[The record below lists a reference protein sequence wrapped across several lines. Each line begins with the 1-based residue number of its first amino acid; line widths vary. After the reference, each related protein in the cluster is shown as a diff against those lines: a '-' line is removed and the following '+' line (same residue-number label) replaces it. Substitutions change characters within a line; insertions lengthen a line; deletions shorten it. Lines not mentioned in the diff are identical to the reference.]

1 VTSPIFARL
10 DAHDRALFER
20 WAIGPDA
27 ALLSRRS
34 WNAITHAGGT
44 TCSVLAATVPV
55 LAGGELA
62 RAARLAFVTLVVSH
76 LLVQLVKRTVGR
88 PRPSRGT
95 SVAALIAEPDRF
107 SFPSG
112 HSAAAMAVAM
122 MYAVTFPVLALLLF
136 PAALLVGFSRVV
148 LGVHYPGDVIIGQAI
163 AIATGLG
170 VLALM

>member
-34 WNAITHAGGT
+34 WKAITHAGGT

-62 RAARLAFVTLVVSH
+62 RAARLAFVTLVASH